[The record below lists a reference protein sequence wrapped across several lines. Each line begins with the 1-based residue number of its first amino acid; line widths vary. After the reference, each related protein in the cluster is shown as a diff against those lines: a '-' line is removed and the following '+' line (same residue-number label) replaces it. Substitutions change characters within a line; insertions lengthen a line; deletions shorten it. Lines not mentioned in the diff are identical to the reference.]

1 MGGAVRVRFAPSPT
15 GHLHVGGARTALFNW
30 LYARHHR
37 GAFVL
42 RVEDTDRA
50 RSTDED
56 LAAILEALEWLGL
69 DWDEGPPTPGY
80 RQSERLAIYREH
92 AERLRAAGRA
102 YYCDCP
108 PELLERERQAAQKR
122 KETFR
127 YSGRCRDRGLERGAL
142 RLRIPDTGATVVND
156 LIHGPVTFDHGQLD
170 DWILVRTDGTPTY
183 NFCVVVDDVTMR
195 ITHVIRG
202 NDHLPN
208 TPKQILCY
216 EALGYPVPEMAH
228 VSMILGPDRS
238 RLSKRHGATS
248 VQAFRD
254 AGIPADAMVN
264 YLARLG
270 WSHGDQEIFTREE
283 LIELFDIKDVA
294 SSGAV
299 FDHAKLEWLSHQHI
313 KRMDALR
320 LAELVLPFFP
330 AVGLEPPRDHA
341 YVARALETLKE
352 RGKTFR
358 ELLQVGSFYFERPSG
373 YAPEAAKMYFTEA
386 GAARLA
392 AISRR
397 LETLPSVTPEAL
409 ESLYRE
415 LGEELGLKLVDL
427 AQLTRLALT
436 GGTASPPLFEVLAV
450 LGREEALARLRAAQ
464 AWIAT
469 TARP

>member
-1 MGGAVRVRFAPSPT
+1 
-15 GHLHVGGARTALFNW
+15 
-30 LYARHHR
+30 
-37 GAFVL
+37 
-42 RVEDTDRA
+42 
-50 RSTDED
+50 
-56 LAAILEALEWLGL
+56 
-69 DWDEGPPTPGY
+69 
-80 RQSERLAIYREH
+80 
-92 AERLRAAGRA
+92 
-102 YYCDCP
+102 
-108 PELLERERQAAQKR
+108 
-122 KETFR
+122 
-127 YSGRCRDRGLERGAL
+127 
-142 RLRIPDTGATVVND
+142 
-156 LIHGPVTFDHGQLD
+156 
-170 DWILVRTDGTPTY
+170 
-183 NFCVVVDDVTMR
+183 
-195 ITHVIRG
+195 
-202 NDHLPN
+202 
-208 TPKQILCY
+208 
-216 EALGYPVPEMAH
+216 
-228 VSMILGPDRS
+228 MILGPDRS

-313 KRMDALR
+313 MRMDASR
-320 LAELVLPFFP
+320 LAEAVRPFFP
-330 AVGLEPPRDHA
+330 AVGLEPPGDHA

-358 ELLQVGSFYFERPSG
+358 ELLHVGRFYFERPSG
-373 YAPEAAKMYFTEA
+373 YAPEAAEMYFTEA

-415 LGEELGLKLVDL
+415 LGEALGLKLVDL

-469 TARP
+469 RVRP